1 MENVAINITDYL
13 IEKQLLNPDKKEWC
27 VYWVQK
33 KILSLISYLIFFAIA
48 MYNHNAAET
57 LVFVTSLMLLR
68 KEPAVITL
76 IHGRFVFCF
85 PLCWCLLCHMV

>member
-33 KILSLISYLIFFAIA
+33 KDVKFSKLLNIFC
-48 MYNHNAAET
+48 NSN
-57 LVFVTSLMLLR
+57 V
-68 KEPAVITL
+68 
-76 IHGRFVFCF
+76 
-85 PLCWCLLCHMV
+85 